1 MILRNTLRGWG
12 GKWIFS
18 MLFFS
23 SELIWSLLLRGG
35 HDDNSNDGHVSF
47 SQVACCFGL
56 LLWSSGFAL
65 RKGLKQLFFSTLRQ
79 KSVGHSQPSQLGDY
93 CEPHGRSKNMRSKS
107 CKDQTK
113 GSNTQNQGTSHFRT
127 VPQTITRGPQVTIWI
142 HLVHSGSK
150 GSHSGTGP
158 LKRWYSLS
166 WAVRIS
172 PSLPRPIAGSLGGMY
187 SVLHLFIESH
197 EEASEG
203 RPAASSKCPLPA
215 RRQRLPPKWNP
226 SPGAG
231 LVENLWKN
239 IKNWQNSKT
248 NRTSGTNCLIDWVK
262 NRGTELKDYLITFR

>member
-1 MILRNTLRGWG
+1 MQSNASKK
-12 GKWIFS
+12 KWNFD
-18 MLFFS
+18 S
-23 SELIWSLLLRGG
+23 ST
-35 HDDNSNDGHVSF
+35 F
-47 SQVACCFGL
+47 
-56 LLWSSGFAL
+56 
-65 RKGLKQLFFSTLRQ
+65 QLFSTLRQ

-158 LKRWYSLS
+158 LRRWYSLS

-262 NRGTELKDYLITFR
+262 NRGTELKDYILDYFPLRWGSVGFKEMLQVVQRFNPRSCVNFGEFTPLKRSADHTGSKPYRLEA